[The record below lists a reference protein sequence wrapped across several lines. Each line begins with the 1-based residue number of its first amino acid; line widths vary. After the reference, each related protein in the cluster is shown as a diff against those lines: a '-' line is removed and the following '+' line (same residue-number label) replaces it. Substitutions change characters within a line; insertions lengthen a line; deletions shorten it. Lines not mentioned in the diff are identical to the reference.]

1 MILALDLG
9 STSWKAALYTAEG
22 RCAGLS
28 RIPTPTGPEGA
39 YTCFPRDGLQE
50 SLRQLLS
57 GLPGLSDATA
67 VALTGMAESGGFV
80 SRKTGA
86 MLTSIRPWYDGRS
99 MEVFDRLRNS
109 PAFAER
115 SRQTGLPTSYKYG
128 VFKLLD
134 MAAGLSE
141 PIGDVCFLGV
151 VEQAALLLTGRMA
164 TDETLAARTLAF
176 SLPQRCWD
184 RSFLAALGLPETV
197 LPPIAAP
204 GMPMGETL
212 PGVMGL
218 PGGIPVCIAGHDHV
232 CAAFGADVLTRG
244 GVMVSMGTAQVM
256 LCEKKTYAPEDA
268 LSGLSYGPSP
278 TGRYTCLGS
287 IQSAGA
293 SVNCWK
299 NLLFPG
305 EDYASF
311 MAEAAAVSRPT
322 GMVYLPYL
330 SGSGAPHLEP
340 HACAALAGL
349 RADATRGALA
359 AAIYEGLAMET
370 RCVLE
375 AMGEQPRLVCAGG
388 LTRHERLMQ
397 TLADV
402 TGAQVCLPA
411 EEEGT
416 LYGAARI
423 ASGPA
428 TGTSV
433 MPPLSM
439 ARTLEPEAALH
450 RAYTDIYQQTY
461 KPLMKQIIALGE
473 EKKHEVCKL

>member
-9 STSWKAALYTAEG
+9 STSWKAALYTPEG
-22 RCAGLS
+22 RCEGLS
-28 RIPTPTGPEGA
+28 RMPTPTKPEGA
-39 YTCFPRDGLQE
+39 YACFPRDGLRE

-57 GLPGLSDATA
+57 GLRGLSEVTA
-67 VALTGMAESGGFV
+67 VSLTGMAESGGFV
-80 SRKTGA
+80 SRKTGE

-99 MEVFDRLRNS
+99 MAVFDRLRAT

-115 SRQTGLPTSYKYG
+115 SRETGLPMSFKYG
-128 VFKLLD
+128 IFKLLD
-134 MAAGLSE
+134 MAEGLAVPME
-141 PIGDVCFLGV
+141 DVCFLGV

-176 SLPQRCWD
+176 SLPQRRWD
-184 RSFLAALGLPETV
+184 RGFLEALNLPDTV

-212 PGVMGL
+212 PGAAGL
-218 PGGIPVCIAGHDHV
+218 PGGIPVCIGGHDHV
-232 CAAFGADVLTRG
+232 CAAFGADVLTQG

-256 LCEKKTYAPEDA
+256 LCERDAYAPEDA

-293 SVNCWK
+293 SVNYWK

-305 EDYASF
+305 ADYAAF
-311 MAEAAAVSRPT
+311 MAKAAAAPRPT

-349 RADATRGALA
+349 RTDATRGTLA
-359 AAIYEGLAMET
+359 AAVYEGLAMET

-411 EEEGT
+411 DEEGT
-416 LYGAARI
+416 LYGAARM

-428 TGTSV
+428 TGTPV
-433 MPPLSM
+433 MPPLPM
-439 ARTLEPEAALH
+439 ARTLMPEEAVH
-450 RAYTDIYQQTY
+450 QSYTHIFQQSF
-461 KPLMKQIIALGE
+461 KPLMKQIISLGE
-473 EKKHEVCKL
+473 EQ